1 MTKRLR
7 PVKRKSETVATA
19 VRGGTGLLGREAIGR
34 FHEKMKQDPGEV
46 RLWRRQTSV
55 VEESWKATTLMK
67 QVVMDE
73 SEVRVEMA

>member
-1 MTKRLR
+1 MTRRLR
-7 PVKRKSETVATA
+7 LVKRKSETVATA
-19 VRGGTGLLGREAIGR
+19 VRGGTGLLGREATGR

-46 RLWRRQTSV
+46 WLWRRRTSV
-55 VEESWKATTLMK
+55 VEESWKATMLMK